1 MPQVKV
7 FQSLLEDLSSEIFL
21 LKQKLKDYEYHTRNI
36 EMYEKEI
43 ERLFI
48 GTNGILLLTIPGIGL
63 VTAAEIFCEIGDLS
77 YFTNASQL
85 IKKAGTNPIIKQ
97 LGPGSGYAG
106 RISKQGN
113 ANLRRAVYNA
123 GKSLTVHNEVLKPFA
138 NRLRDKGK
146 KARSIYIAMGNKFI
160 KIAFA
165 MLTKGEPFKWDNP
178 EYNYKEEVF
187 KKLTLPLVA

>member
-1 MPQVKV
+1 M
-7 FQSLLEDLSSEIFL
+7 
-21 LKQKLKDYEYHTRNI
+21 
-36 EMYEKEI
+36 
-43 ERLFI
+43 
-48 GTNGILLLTIPGIGL
+48 
-63 VTAAEIFCEIGDLS
+63 
-77 YFTNASQL
+77 
-85 IKKAGTNPIIKQ
+85 
-97 LGPGSGYAG
+97 
-106 RISKQGN
+106 
-113 ANLRRAVYNA
+113 YNA